1 MRVLLL
7 GPPGAGK
14 GTQGRR
20 LADRHVVAYIASG
33 DLFRTNVQQGT
44 ELGLQAKGYM
54 DAGELVPDDVTIRM
68 VMEAVASAGSGFV
81 LDGFPRTRP
90 QAERLDEELDG
101 HHSPL
106 DAVLLFAIDDDDAVA
121 RVAGRL
127 TCERCGT
134 PFNLTTSPPAVAG
147 VCDRCGGRL
156 VQRSDES
163 AETVRHRLEV
173 YRTSTAPLVDFYRE
187 RGILREIDA
196 RGTEDE
202 VTDRAVAALDALGE
216 HPPAGVA

>member
-20 LADRHVVAYIASG
+20 IADRHGLAYIASG
-33 DLFRTNVQQGT
+33 DLFRANVQQGT
-44 ELGLQAKGYM
+44 ELGVLAKRYM

-68 VMEAVASAGSGFV
+68 VMEAVSAAEGGFV

-90 QAERLDEELDG
+90 QAERLEQELAAG
-101 HHSPL
+101 AGPL
-106 DAVLLFAIDDDDAVA
+106 DAVLLFALDDEVA
-121 RVAGRL
+121 AARISGRL

-134 PFNLTTSPPAVAG
+134 PFNLTTSPPKVAG

-156 VQRSDES
+156 TERSDETP
-163 AETVRHRLEV
+163 ETVRHRLEV
-173 YRTSTAPLVDFYRE
+173 YRTSTAPLIEFYRE
-187 RGILREIDA
+187 RGILAEVDA
-196 RGTEDE
+196 EAGEDE
-202 VTDRAVAALDALGE
+202 VTARADAALA
-216 HPPAGVA
+216 AAAR